1 MIIKSL
7 DHLKLISVKIADR
20 ISEKDC
26 IFLIGEIGV
35 GKTTFTRSF
44 INYLQEKKGI
54 EQTEVLSP
62 TFNLLYEY
70 DLKNLKLSHYDLYRV
85 KSTKE
90 LVQLGIF
97 KEHSKTIY
105 IIEWPELIEIEI
117 ANRLEL
123 HLSYTTKENE
133 RKLKLKGF
141 GKWKDFDEDKL

>member
-1 MIIKSL
+1 MHFFNWRDWCRQNNFYKKFY
-7 DHLKLISVKIADR
+7 KLLAR
-20 ISEKDC
+20 
-26 IFLIGEIGV
+26 
-35 GKTTFTRSF
+35 
-44 INYLQEKKGI
+44 KKGI

-97 KEHSKTIY
+97 KEPSKTIY